1 MSYCRF
7 STNNFESDVY
17 VYSHILGGI
26 TIHVAAN
33 RITTKAPEGGL
44 LSDHWKEW
52 IENAERKNIGGEHD
66 GACYSCG
73 SIEEAIEKLYELRSK
88 GYRVPTVAFE
98 RLLADMEP
106 SEP

>member
-7 STNNFESDVY
+7 STDNFQSDVY
-17 VYSHILGGI
+17 VYPHILGGI
-26 TIHVAAN
+26 TIHVANN
-33 RITTKAPEGGL
+33 RITTKPPEGGVFA
-44 LSDHWKEW
+44 DGWTEW
-52 IENAERKNIGGEHD
+52 IESCDREPIGGEHD

-88 GYRVPTVAFE
+88 GYRVPTSAFE